1 MVRLSGTLDLGDERE
16 RERRQQP
23 IRFDARRENGSVNR
37 RTNNLNLPIPNGR
50 SNEVAI
56 SGRIQEADFTRGVQ
70 HFPNEHGNGVGRDRG
85 FPIEK
90 TTQVKNQERL
100 RPKLLSTI
108 PRIIKQESIEM
119 GPLLSESISQ
129 PSMLLQSSRLS
140 RQNNHMRLNTTRT
153 DGAMGSQAVMNR
165 RILRTHPESR
175 LAPQY
180 NDDLIDDEEGGIV
193 CCEDSFRHEGT
204 KNICT
209 IFIWAALVFFIMNRF
224 FLHMSMYLH
233 RGEETKE
240 VGFVGDNVT
249 LPG

>member
-1 MVRLSGTLDLGDERE
+1 MVRLSGTLDLGVDKE
-16 RERRQQP
+16 RERRQQRTNNSHS
-23 IRFDARRENGSVNR
+23 IISLRDRGDVRFDARRENNGSVNR
-37 RTNNLNLPIPNGR
+37 RINNLNLPIPNGR
-50 SNEVAI
+50 SNEVVI
-56 SGRIQEADFTRGVQ
+56 SGRLQEANFIRGVQ
-70 HFPNEHGNGVGRDRG
+70 HLPNEHGSGVGRDRG
-85 FPIEK
+85 FPIVK

-119 GPLLSESISQ
+119 ENLLSDSIS
-129 PSMLLQSSRLS
+129 
-140 RQNNHMRLNTTRT
+140 NTIRT
-153 DGAMGSQAVMNR
+153 DSTLGSQVVTNR
-165 RILRTHPESR
+165 RDLHTHPELR
-175 LAPQY
+175 LSPPRQY
-180 NDDLIDDEEGGIV
+180 NDVLIDDEEGDIV

-240 VGFVGDNVT
+240 GGVVGDNVT